1 VEYSKNNRGE
11 LKMSGEIVV
20 ADQPNN
26 NTPSIFSS
34 SAPTLIIEEAT
45 DIANQLS
52 DIIKSKKLYK
62 PIGKKNHVFVEGWTT
77 LGALLGVFPYPET
90 SIRLDRED
98 EIAYEATVIVR
109 TLNGMELSKGEAICS
124 SNESNWRNADEYAIK
139 SMATTRATS
148 KALRIPLGWVMVLA
162 GYSATPAE
170 EMMGKGFSQPGRTQ
184 QPAPS
189 TEKKLKNK
197 PKSSRPKS
205 SGKPKSS
212 EEYVSEMPP
221 AEKVRNPTPEPDN
234 VQEGQLTGE
243 SYWKQLA
250 ETNSTLHI
258 VIATLTKNKTPINKK
273 NILETSADLIGEGV
287 IDAESRRSLLTFLQD
302 KNEPD

>member
-1 VEYSKNNRGE
+1 
-11 LKMSGEIVV
+11 MDGEIAV
-20 ADQPNN
+20 AGEPIN

-34 SAPTLIIEEAT
+34 SSPALIIEEAT

-62 PIGKKNHVFVEGWTT
+62 AIGKKNHVFVEGWTT

-109 TLNGMELSKGEAICS
+109 TLSGLELSKGEAICS
-124 SNESNWRNADEYAIK
+124 SKESNWRNADEYAIK

-170 EMMGKGFSQPGRTQ
+170 EMMGSGFSQPGRTQ

-205 SGKPKSS
+205 SGKPKSNGG
-212 EEYVSEMPP
+212 YVSEMPP
-221 AEKVRNPTPEPDN
+221 AEKVRNPEPDEPDN

-250 ETNSTLHI
+250 EENSTLHI

-273 NILETSADLIGEGV
+273 NILETSADLVGEGV
-287 IDAESRRSLLTFLQD
+287 LDSESRRSLLTFLQD

>member
-1 VEYSKNNRGE
+1 
-11 LKMSGEIVV
+11 MDGEIVV
-20 ADQPNN
+20 ADEPVN

-52 DIIKSKKLYK
+52 DIIKSKRLYK

-124 SNESNWRNADEYAIK
+124 SKESNWKNADEYAIK

-184 QPAPS
+184 QPAP
-189 TEKKLKNK
+189 TKEVRRA
-197 PKSSRPKS
+197 PKSSARPKS
-205 SGKPKSS
+205 GVKPKSS
-212 EEYVSEMPP
+212 EKSEMPV
-221 AEKVRNPTPEPDN
+221 AEKVEQQPGQRDPTEPDN
-234 VQEGQLTGE
+234 TVEGILTGE

-250 ETNSTLHI
+250 EENSTLHI
-258 VIATLTKNKTPINKK
+258 VIAHLTKNQTPINKK
-273 NILETSADLIGEGV
+273 NILESSADLVGEGV
-287 IDAESRRSLLTFLQD
+287 LDSESRRSLLTYLQD

>member
-1 VEYSKNNRGE
+1 
-11 LKMSGEIVV
+11 MDGEIVV
-20 ADQPNN
+20 ADEPVN

-52 DIIKSKKLYK
+52 DIIKSKRLYK

-124 SNESNWRNADEYAIK
+124 SKESNWKNADEYAIK

-184 QPAPS
+184 QPAP
-189 TEKKLKNK
+189 TKEVRRA
-197 PKSSRPKS
+197 PKSSARPKS
-205 SGKPKSS
+205 GVKPKSS
-212 EEYVSEMPP
+212 EKSEMPV
-221 AEKVRNPTPEPDN
+221 AEKVEQQPGQRDPTEPDN
-234 VQEGQLTGE
+234 TVEGILTGE

-250 ETNSTLHI
+250 EENSTLHI
-258 VIATLTKNKTPINKK
+258 VIAHLTKNQTPINKK
-273 NILETSADLIGEGV
+273 NILESSADLVGEGV
-287 IDAESRRSLLTFLQD
+287 LDAESRRSLLDYLSD
-302 KNEPD
+302 KHEPE